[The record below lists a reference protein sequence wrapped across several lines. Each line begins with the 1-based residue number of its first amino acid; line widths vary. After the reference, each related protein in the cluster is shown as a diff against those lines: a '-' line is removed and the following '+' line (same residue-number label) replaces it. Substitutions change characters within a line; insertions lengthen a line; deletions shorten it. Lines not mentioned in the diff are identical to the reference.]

1 MTAEP
6 LKRLKVRGET
16 KLMGLYIKNAF
27 TVNIKL
33 ISEMDNHHQNV
44 KYKKQLMSKNIIF
57 NSHCVKAKIVVIF

>member
-44 KYKKQLMSKNIIF
+44 KYKKQLMSKNILIPI
-57 NSHCVKAKIVVIF
+57 A